1 MDASGA
7 ATACPLLAH
16 RSLGLSAPWVGATLL
31 PVRVLRVYVC
41 CARTFVCLQRD
52 RDQMEAALAFDRE
65 ALANATGAEPEPEP
79 EPEQPPTGLP
89 VGGVVSSCKP
99 KIYIVKPALGLQGI
113 GIELTTAPDK
123 TAMAIE
129 NGKGVVQ
136 VGLVPPA
143 APSAAAGCAA
153 SALRGIP
160 AVVTF
165 CC

>member
-1 MDASGA
+1 VR
-7 ATACPLLAH
+7 PLLAH
-16 RSLGLSAPWVGATLL
+16 RSLGWLHLGSARRCCL
-31 PVRVLRVYVC
+31 YVC
-41 CARTFVCLQRD
+41 CAFTWAVRWAFVCLQRD

-65 ALANATGAEPEPEP
+65 ALASATGAEPEPEP

-136 VGLVPPA
+136 VGLVSPA

-165 CC
+165 HC